1 MEERIKVMVKP
12 NVVKDDDMI
21 LLSHNVVRQIEENL
35 SYVGKIKL
43 T

>member
-12 NVVKDDDMI
+12 NVVKGYYMFFEAD
-21 LLSHNVVRQIEENL
+21 VVKQIEENL

-43 T
+43 I